1 MIKVLYWFWQKMDWA
16 TFLGNFFTIS
26 SGHPDAERSAACV
39 FPDFRPSDQLNATE
53 MKFIASDLCRW
64 RRASCAETM
73 LEKCLPTVDL
83 KNL

>member
-1 MIKVLYWFWQKMDWA
+1 MGWA
-16 TFLGNFFTIS
+16 TFWAIFSQSHLVTLVLKDQL
-26 SGHPDAERSAACV
+26 PCV